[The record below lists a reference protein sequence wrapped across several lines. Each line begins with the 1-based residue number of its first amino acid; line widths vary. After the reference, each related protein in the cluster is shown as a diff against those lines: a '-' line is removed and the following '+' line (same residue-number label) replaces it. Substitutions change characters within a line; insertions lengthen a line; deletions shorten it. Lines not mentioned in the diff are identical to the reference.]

1 MNKRTRAIIYLVMAS
16 ILWSTGGV
24 LIKYIPWSPIT
35 IAGMRSG
42 IAAIV
47 MMAFIRKPIKLKKFK
62 VVGGMFYCAMMILF
76 VTATKMTTA
85 ANAIL
90 LQYSAPIWVAILSGV
105 LLKEKIQRRE
115 WVTIA
120 VVMGGM
126 ILFFIGDLQTGAM
139 LGNGLAVLS
148 GIAFA
153 GAIVS
158 LKMVQDSSPA
168 EIPMLGNVMTF
179 LICVPFLSGITLD
192 VKSVLAILALGIFQ
206 IGIAYI
212 LFTEGSRY
220 VSAIEAVSIAVIEPF
235 LNPIWVF
242 FFNGEVPGGMAII
255 GGIVVV
261 IAIVWN
267 NIQKSKIGIESKNT

>member
-1 MNKRTRAIIYLVMAS
+1 MKNRTRAIIFLIMAS
-16 ILWSTGGV
+16 MLWSTGGV

-42 IAAIV
+42 IAAVV
-47 MMAFIRKPIKLKKFK
+47 MMAYIRKPIKLQKFK
-62 VVGGMFYCAMMILF
+62 VVGSIFYCAMMILF

-90 LQYSAPIWVAILSGV
+90 LQYSAPIWVAILSGII
-105 LLKEKIQRRE
+105 LKEKIQRRE
-115 WVTIA
+115 WITIM

-126 ILFFIGDLQTGAM
+126 ILFFMGDLQTGAM

-158 LKMVQDSSPA
+158 LKLVKDSSPA
-168 EIPMLGNVMTF
+168 EIPLLGNVLTF
-179 LICVPFLSGITLD
+179 LVCLPFLSGITLD

-220 VSAIEAVSIAVIEPF
+220 VSAIEAVLIAVIEPL

-255 GGIVVV
+255 GGSVVV

>member
-1 MNKRTRAIIYLVMAS
+1 MAS
-16 ILWSTGGV
+16 FLWSTGGV

-47 MMAFIRKPIKLKKFK
+47 MMVYIRKPIKLKKFK
-62 VVGGMFYCAMMILF
+62 VVGGIFYCAMMILF

-126 ILFFIGDLQTGAM
+126 VLFFMGDLQTGAM

-148 GIAFA
+148 GVAFA

-168 EIPMLGNVMTF
+168 EIPLLGNVMTF
-179 LICVPFLSGITLD
+179 LVCLPFLSGITLD
-192 VKSVLAILALGIFQ
+192 SKSILAILALGIFQ

-220 VSAIEAVSIAVIEPF
+220 VSAIEAVLIAVIEPL
-235 LNPIWVF
+235 LNPVWVF
-242 FFNGEVPGGMAII
+242 LFNGEMPGGMAII
-255 GGIVVV
+255 GGGVVV

-267 NIQKSKIGIESKNT
+267 NIQKSKIGLVREKS

>member
-1 MNKRTRAIIYLVMAS
+1 
-16 ILWSTGGV
+16 
-24 LIKYIPWSPIT
+24 
-35 IAGMRSG
+35 
-42 IAAIV
+42 
-47 MMAFIRKPIKLKKFK
+47 
-62 VVGGMFYCAMMILF
+62 MILF

-126 ILFFIGDLQTGAM
+126 VLFFMGDLQTGAM

-148 GIAFA
+148 GVAFA

-168 EIPMLGNVMTF
+168 EIQILGNVMTF
-179 LICVPFLSGITLD
+179 LVCLPFLSGITLD
-192 VKSVLAILALGIFQ
+192 SKSILAILALGIFQ

-220 VSAIEAVSIAVIEPF
+220 VSAIEAVLIAVIEPL
-235 LNPIWVF
+235 LNPVWVF
-242 FFNGEVPGGMAII
+242 LFNGEMPGGMAII
-255 GGIVVV
+255 GGGVVV

-267 NIQKSKIGIESKNT
+267 NIQKSKIGLVREKS